1 MKRILTA
8 CSVIFI
14 LFALLASSPAQ
25 AASPSALDATSDH
38 TITIDGTNDFS
49 TDEDVAGT
57 SGSTYYFTWNSSTF
71 YFGAQNTDINDN
83 WQYKSVQLYIDTDP
97 FGTNGTSTGA
107 TYNNQTPTLPFSADY
122 LLYWET
128 DNTGMVLRPY
138 SSGSWQTGNTTGV
151 SAWQSGE
158 YVEFSIGLSTIGSP
172 AAVRV
177 AAFMMNSESLHE
189 SIYYM
194 TPSSNGPDGYQQNVT
209 HYFGFLLKAGISPDW
224 TCNIDTKPTGSNV
237 SPSGYYNNTANW
249 TSGVVPN
256 DQSTHVIILNGDT
269 ITQDMSS
276 AAKCVTII
284 SGGTLTGGD
293 YTLTLYGDWI
303 NNGSFGYGS
312 STNNEVKFVSTNH
325 TIGGSQATTFYNLTI
340 DGPDGDTPTVVNIG
354 VEPFINGALV
364 LDRTDDGKDAATANS
379 IKLVQTLAVN
389 DAEQKFLELT
399 NSSGNTTKLDGV
411 YVDTRADDSN
421 LGNVTV
427 EMTLRRYDTSS
438 FDLDSC
444 FGETAY
450 NHSMRCY
457 KLTSTAWPTGAK
469 AKLTFWVPPA
479 ELGYLLPAY
488 TLMVF
493 HWMEENPAE
502 PHTDFY
508 WVSLDTPGV
517 SGTNP
522 YGVYGTT
529 TSFSEFIVSD
539 NNPTAVELVDLSA
552 RPASVPLAAPILL
565 GAAAFLT
572 GGILAF
578 RKLRQ
583 R

>member
-1 MKRILTA
+1 MKRILTV

-14 LFALLASSPAQ
+14 LCALLASSPAQ
-25 AASPSALDATSDH
+25 AANPAAPDANCRSTGTGGNWSTMTWSCGHTPTQSDDVVIEVNDTVYVDVDAHVLGVTVEGYGNLYLNAGKSITTHGSYFTMDGLFSAGTGSMKFVDYSSGPVCVWGTQASTFNNVETSVEIDFQCGANRATVQGVLLIGPGGSVSDPPNYADGSTLQYYRNSSTNVGYEWGTGTSGAGVPYH
-38 TITIDGTNDFS
+38 VQISNNTPLATTDTSTRTVRGNLTIDGGSSLTLG
-49 TDEDVAGT
+49 TT
-57 SGSTYYFTWNSSTF
+57 SGL
-71 YFGAQNTDINDN
+71 A
-83 WQYKSVQLYIDTDP
+83 
-97 FGTNGTSTGA
+97 
-107 TYNNQTPTLPFSADY
+107 
-122 LLYWET
+122 
-128 DNTGMVLRPY
+128 
-138 SSGSWQTGNTTGV
+138 
-151 SAWQSGE
+151 
-158 YVEFSIGLSTIGSP
+158 
-172 AAVRV
+172 
-177 AAFMMNSESLHE
+177 
-189 SIYYM
+189 
-194 TPSSNGPDGYQQNVT
+194 
-209 HYFGFLLKAGISPDW
+209 LKG
-224 TCNIDTKPTGSNV
+224 
-237 SPSGYYNNTANW
+237 NW
-249 TSGVVPN
+249 T
-256 DQSTHVIILNGDT
+256 
-269 ITQDMSS
+269 
-276 AAKCVTII
+276 
-284 SGGTLTGGD
+284 
-293 YTLTLYGDWI
+293 
-303 NNGSFGYGS
+303 NNGSFTANS
-312 STNNEVKFVSTNH
+312 STVAFTGLSH